1 MSGGFDMYLI
11 AICVVGCFVLIFGLI
26 RMKQLRDR
34 RELEESSI
42 EPEALHDLL
51 EKDKDLLIF
60 DVRLPLDFLAHSEI
74 ILGATRVA
82 PNDVLKQTS
91 LIPKEKDSVIY
102 CTCPSDKTS
111 RMILKQA
118 RALQFS
124 RIKFLR
130 GGLAGWKAKG
140 YPVELYRKPFH
151 LDTAQ

>member
-1 MSGGFDMYLI
+1 MYLI
-11 AICVVGCFVLIFGLI
+11 AICAVGFFVLLLGLI

-51 EKDKDLLIF
+51 EKDRDLLIF

-74 ILGATRVA
+74 IPGATRVA
-82 PNDVLKQTS
+82 PNDVTKQPS

-111 RMILKQA
+111 RMILKRA
-118 RALQFS
+118 RALKFS

-130 GGLAGWKAKG
+130 GGFAGWKAKG
-140 YPVELYRKPFH
+140 YPVELYTKPFH

>member
-11 AICVVGCFVLIFGLI
+11 VICAVGFFVLILGLI

-34 RELEESSI
+34 WELEESSI
-42 EPEALHDLL
+42 EPETLHDLL
-51 EKDKDLLIF
+51 EKDKDVLIF

-74 ILGATRVA
+74 IPGATRVA
-82 PNDVLKQTS
+82 PKDVLKQTS
-91 LIPKEKDSVIY
+91 LIPKEKDSVVY
-102 CTCPSDKTS
+102 CTCPSEKTS
-111 RMILKQA
+111 KMILKRA

-140 YPVELYRKPFH
+140 YPVELYNKPFH

>member
-1 MSGGFDMYLI
+1 MYLI

-74 ILGATRVA
+74 IPGATRVA
-82 PNDVLKQTS
+82 PKDVLGQPS
-91 LIPKEKDSVIY
+91 LIPREKDSVIY

-111 RMILKQA
+111 RMILKRA
-118 RALQFS
+118 RALKFS

-130 GGLAGWKAKG
+130 GGFAGWKAKG
-140 YPVELYRKPFH
+140 YPVELYTKPFH

>member
-11 AICVVGCFVLIFGLI
+11 AICAVGFFVLLVGLI

-34 RELEESSI
+34 REWEESSI
-42 EPEALHDLL
+42 EPETLHDLL
-51 EKDKDLLIF
+51 EREDVLIF

-74 ILGATRVA
+74 IPGATRVA
-82 PNDVLKQTS
+82 PKDVLGQPS
-91 LIPKEKDSVIY
+91 LIPREKYSVIY

-111 RMILKQA
+111 RMILRRA
-118 RALQFS
+118 RALEFS

-130 GGLAGWKAKG
+130 GGFAGWKAKG
-140 YPVELYRKPFH
+140 YPVELYTKPFH